1 MLVQADSLPD
11 GSEVDCDLCIIG
23 AGAAGITIA
32 HSLRDSGIKIVLLDS
47 GLESLDARAQ
57 DLYSGSNIGL
67 DYWPLD
73 SVRLRMF
80 GGSTNHWEGSCNDF
94 DEIDFVDRPW
104 VKHGG
109 WPLTKTELVPFYKRA
124 VNYVQLGPYDFSLR
138 SWSKRLKITL
148 PDWFGDQLI
157 GNVTQHSPPTRF
169 AEVYGPSLRA
179 AANVRVVL
187 GATALR
193 FEMNESRTLG
203 ERIEVA
209 RFDKPPMYVRA
220 RRFVLAMGGI
230 ENARFLLLNDLG
242 NGSGAVGRY
251 FMEHPYFRPMLLA
264 PSPTFLRF
272 IKEWQKSLDRG
283 VRVSPSIQFARTT
296 LWEHQFQN
304 CRIAFEPT
312 DRFTASA
319 GIESFHDI
327 GSGEVKS
334 TDELL
339 YHIGNLLLDVDMV
352 AEATSRQE
360 FGSGFLTKATE
371 FSGFTIGCMTE
382 QLPNPD
388 SRVLLSNSKD
398 RFGQRRVA
406 VDLRLTDE
414 DRLGAGRFV
423 KAMSESFG
431 RVGIGRV
438 RVLVPERFEHWPP
451 RIISYGSHHM
461 GTTRMSNNPKT
472 GVVDTNLRLHQSG
485 NIFVAGSSV
494 FPTGSHVPPTLTIV
508 ALALRLSD
516 HLKATAP

>member
-1 MLVQADSLPD
+1 MIQADSIP
-11 GSEVDCDLCIIG
+11 GASELDCDLCIVG

-32 HSLRDSGIKIVLLDS
+32 HSLRDSGIKIILLDS
-47 GLESLDARAQ
+47 GYEDLDARAQ
-57 DLYSGSNIGL
+57 DLASGRNIGL

-104 VKHGG
+104 VRHGG
-109 WPLTKTELVPFYKRA
+109 WPLSKAQLVPYYKRA
-124 VNYVQLGPYDFSLR
+124 VNYVQLGPYDFSLQ
-138 SWSKRLKITL
+138 SWSKRLNIDVPGWIGGEL
-148 PDWFGDQLI
+148 V

-169 AEVYGPSLRA
+169 GEVYGPDLKA
-179 AANVRVVL
+179 AANIRIVL

-193 FEMNESRTLG
+193 FEMNSTRALG
-203 ERIEVA
+203 ERLEVA
-209 RFDKPPMYVRA
+209 RFDKQPFFVRA

-230 ENARFLLLNDLG
+230 ENARFLLVNNIG

-264 PSPTFLRF
+264 PSPSFLRF
-272 IKEWQKSLDRG
+272 VRLWQKSFDRG
-283 VRVSPSIQFARTT
+283 VRVSPSIQFAQAV
-296 LWEHQFQN
+296 LWHRQFQN

-319 GIESFHDI
+319 GIESFHEI
-327 GSGEVKS
+327 SSGDVKS

-352 AEATSRQE
+352 SEAASRQE
-360 FGSGFLTKATE
+360 FGHGFLPISSE

-388 SRVLLSNSKD
+388 SRVLLSSSMD
-398 RFGQRRVA
+398 RFGQPRVA
-406 VDLRLTDE
+406 VDLRLSDE
-414 DRLGAGRFV
+414 DRLGAGRFA
-423 KAMSESFG
+423 KEMSETFA

-461 GTTRMSNNPKT
+461 GTTRMSHDPKT
-472 GVVDTNLRLHQSG
+472 GVVDVNLKLHQSG

-516 HLKATAP
+516 YLRSTPP